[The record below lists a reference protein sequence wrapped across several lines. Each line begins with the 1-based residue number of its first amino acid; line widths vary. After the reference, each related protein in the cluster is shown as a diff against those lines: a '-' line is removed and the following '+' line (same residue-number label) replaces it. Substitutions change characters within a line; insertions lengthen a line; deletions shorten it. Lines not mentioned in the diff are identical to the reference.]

1 MRGELNTRRK
11 IKIGQNKP
19 CQLLGHMSS
28 NMEMEMEMES
38 HILETSDLRG
48 RKKLY
53 LLSQSVNVVTILKI
67 NFPLVVSTFILW

>member
-1 MRGELNTRRK
+1 
-11 IKIGQNKP
+11 
-19 CQLLGHMSS
+19 
-28 NMEMEMEMES
+28 MEMEMES

-53 LLSQSVNVVTILKI
+53 ILSLSVNVVTTLKI

>member
-28 NMEMEMEMES
+28 NMEMEMES

-53 LLSQSVNVVTILKI
+53 LLSQSVNVVTTLKI

>member
-19 CQLLGHMSS
+19 GQLLGHMSS
-28 NMEMEMEMES
+28 NMEMES
-38 HILETSDLRG
+38 HILETSDIRG

-53 LLSQSVNVVTILKI
+53 SLSQSVNVVTTLKI

>member
-28 NMEMEMEMES
+28 NMEMES
-38 HILETSDLRG
+38 HILGTPDLRG
-48 RKKLY
+48 RKNTIFIVSILFFVN
-53 LLSQSVNVVTILKI
+53 VNVVENKL
-67 NFPLVVSTFILW
+67 